1 MNNKSKWIKAI
12 GVAATVI
19 GVGVN
24 LITDWVNEQK
34 MDEKI
39 EEKVSEK
46 LSKLDKYFIVS
57 ENVEA
62 KVLVRTYPY
71 GQKIEVTIPTE
82 YVLLRAEVV
91 DQDLYNAI
99 DLVIDKLE
107 GQIRKYKTRL
117 NRKSKDNK
125 LAFNLASIE
134 PLEDEEEDVLVKTKT
149 ITPKPMDMEEAIM
162 QMELIGHSFFV
173 YRDTETDA
181 ISIVYRRNDGDY
193 GLIETE

>member
-1 MNNKSKWIKAI
+1 MK
-12 GVAATVI
+12 
-19 GVGVN
+19 
-24 LITDWVNEQK
+24 ITLR
-34 MDEKI
+34 EKNIEITEAI